1 MLSEIRQ
8 SQKRQNTMQFHL
20 YLELPELQ
28 RLKVE
33 WSWPGAEGR
42 RAGGAVFSG
51 CRVSLLQDEK
61 HSGDGLYNHMN
72 VPNTMVN
79 CMICGVFLNCN

>member
-8 SQKRQNTMQFHL
+8 SQKRQNTMRFHL
-20 YLELPELQ
+20 YLELPEL
-28 RLKVE
+28 RKLKVE

-42 RAGGAVFSG
+42 RAGGAVLSG

-61 HSGDGLYNHMN
+61 RSGNGLYNLVN
-72 VPNTMVN
+72 VLNTMVN
-79 CMICGVFLNCN
+79 CMIRGFFLNCN

>member
-1 MLSEIRQ
+1 MSADPETDDRLDGSRYPGKELS
-8 SQKRQNTMQFHL
+8 
-20 YLELPELQ
+20 LEGNPV
-28 RLKVE
+28 KVE

-79 CMICGVFLNCN
+79 CMICGVF